1 MGRTD
6 MEKED
11 LYEVNKNDNT
21 KRLMLSAICVLM
33 LLVIAL
39 CVYLL
44 LFYNK
49 KGDDNSSEQ
58 PSATAESSFVPAI
71 VTSETPD
78 NSLEEPS
85 TAPSVS
91 EPDDEPSQEISSVAP
106 PVSSDEPSSES
117 SGTSQPAGELDY
129 QWYGYIYRYMNHAL
143 EDFTPGAASK
153 QAYIDAVNSLCTAIG
168 KGKNFYQ
175 IIIPTQVEFLRS
187 TFPPEVTSSKGDG
200 FYNQSQ
206 ASFIKRVAD
215 ESVVDIKNIDVTAL
229 FAEKYAAEEYIYF
242 NTDKNYTALGA
253 YYAYSEYCKAAGLT
267 PVSLSELTEYTVDR
281 FLGSFY
287 TSTDSETLRENPDSV
302 IFYDL
307 DAKFPSDVTIY
318 NGTSI
323 FNKQKMIYKEVSSV
337 ANGFNVFFGRE
348 AYRIEIAVK
357 EPTSN
362 KSILVIGDLAAAP
375 FVPFLSA
382 NYKNITYINAT
393 QFNDKYYVSMGEF
406 LKDKSYDDILVIDYT
421 TSYKSPFFFAS
432 NIKAMMEN

>member
-1 MGRTD
+1 MKHIRIILCLT
-6 MEKED
+6 
-11 LYEVNKNDNT
+11 LFLTAASAAARVRYTVNDAWRFT
-21 KRLMLSAICVLM
+21 KGSP
-33 LLVIAL
+33 
-39 CVYLL
+39 
-44 LFYNK
+44 YN
-49 KGDDNSSEQ
+49 
-58 PSATAESSFVPAI
+58 AF
-71 VTSETPD
+71 
-78 NSLEEPS
+78 
-85 TAPSVS
+85 
-91 EPDDEPSQEISSVAP
+91 
-106 PVSSDEPSSES
+106 
-117 SGTSQPAGELDY
+117 QPAADDSAWEVVNIPHTWNAEDAADDVPGFY
-129 QWYGYIYRYMNHAL
+129 RGPAWYRKRIVLPA
-143 EDFTPGAASK
+143 DAASK

-267 PVSLSELTEYTVDR
+267 PVSLSELTECTVDR